1 MLKFLLKIIRSF
13 FKGVAEAYQRVI
25 RGVSRVFFTKASGVS
40 IYEVLA
46 ITPGRM
52 HAWMESSVGRIRK
65 PLGSI
70 PDTILNSYINSQK
83 LKTMPPFLNK

>member
-1 MLKFLLKIIRSF
+1 MKYLLRKIKEFINWIIGL
-13 FKGVAEAYQRVI
+13 FKK
-25 RGVSRVFFTKASGVS
+25 SSGMT

-52 HAWMESSVGRIRK
+52 HAWVNSNIGRIRK

-70 PDTILNSYINSQK
+70 PDAILNAYLHK
-83 LKTMPPFLNK
+83 

>member
-1 MLKFLLKIIRSF
+1 MKYLLRKIKEFINWIIGL
-13 FKGVAEAYQRVI
+13 FKK
-25 RGVSRVFFTKASGVS
+25 SSGIA

-52 HAWMESSVGRIRK
+52 HAWIESSVGRIRK

-70 PDTILNSYINSQK
+70 PDTILNSYIENEK
-83 LKTMPPFLNK
+83 LKTMPLFLNK

>member
-1 MLKFLLKIIRSF
+1 MKSLLRKIKEFISWLIGLFR
-13 FKGVAEAYQRVI
+13 KP
-25 RGVSRVFFTKASGVS
+25 SGIS

-46 ITPGRM
+46 ITPGKM

-70 PDTILNSYINSQK
+70 PDTILNSYIKNQK
-83 LKTMPPFLNK
+83 LKVMPPLLNK

>member
-13 FKGVAEAYQRVI
+13 LKGVAEAYQRVI
-25 RGVSRVFFTKASGVS
+25 KGVSMIFFTKASGVS

-52 HAWMESSVGRIRK
+52 HAWVNSSVGRIRK

-70 PDTILNSYINSQK
+70 PDAILNSYLHK
-83 LKTMPPFLNK
+83 

>member
-1 MLKFLLKIIRSF
+1 MKLLLRKIKEFINWLF
-13 FKGVAEAYQRVI
+13 GL
-25 RGVSRVFFTKASGVS
+25 SRKPSGVS

-65 PLGSI
+65 PLESI